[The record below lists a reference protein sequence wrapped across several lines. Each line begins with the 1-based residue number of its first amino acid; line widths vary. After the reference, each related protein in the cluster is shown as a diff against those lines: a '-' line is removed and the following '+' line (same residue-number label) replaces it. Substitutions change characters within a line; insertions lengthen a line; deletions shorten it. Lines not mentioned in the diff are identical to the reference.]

1 MTENTP
7 AYRVEGSDH
16 AVAPSREMP
25 RYISQKLVH
34 ALRIRIV
41 EVTRPPL
48 TGDGA
53 SAQAHYPATLHFAD
67 ALYAPLTV
75 DEAFVAK
82 HNPQPGTYLVVYGD
96 GYRSIS
102 PAAAFEAGNTLA
114 ELWGIPRH
122 QEPKYATGERG
133 RIVNRV
139 TGKPVPDD
147 EPVLFL
153 RAQDKLALP
162 TLIKYR
168 DLAQV
173 AGCDTSSL
181 DERLLAFSAFAE
193 NHPERMK
200 FPSLATKD

>member
-1 MTENTP
+1 MSENTP

-34 ALRIRIV
+34 ALKIRDIEQPPGVSAMATAGGGSWLLHFEDLGYAPKEVPHTWFAKHRPEAGWYYIV
-41 EVTRPPL
+41 YE
-48 TGDGA
+48 DGYA
-53 SAQAHYPATLHFAD
+53 SA
-67 ALYAPLTV
+67 
-75 DEAFVAK
+75 
-82 HNPQPGTYLVVYGD
+82 
-96 GYRSIS
+96 S
-102 PAAAFEAGNTLA
+102 PPEPFEAGNTPDLR
-114 ELWGIPRH
+114 WGIARH
-122 QEPKYATGERG
+122 QEPKYAIGERG